1 MKFNPKYFLVSI
13 VVILAIILS
22 CTGLVLKRISD
33 NPQLDGIP
41 AIAAPFAVMQDTTLL
56 KSEYKQNLPYSEY
69 TPDID
74 SGIKKPQISTNSP
87 DTSEPVKKEF
97 HAVDE
102 SYFDDALF
110 IGDSRTV
117 GLYLYSPIGNA
128 TYFGVTGMSSYSVF
142 DQTADDTDLYCY
154 LETLLSENTY
164 GKIYFMLG
172 INGLGSDKESQ
183 RTAYWNAVEKI
194 HELQPD
200 ATIFLMANL
209 GVTYERSVSDSYI
222 NRDAMSEFN
231 QWIATKADGVTYFYL
246 DANPLFC
253 DDDGYLRSDLS
264 WDGAHV
270 YASVYTEWSNYIMQN
285 GI

>member
-1 MKFNPKYFLVSI
+1 MKFNPKYFLISI
-13 VVILAIILS
+13 IVILAIILS

-33 NPQLDGIP
+33 NPRFDSIP
-41 AIAAPFAVMQDTTLL
+41 AVSAPFAVLQDPTLL
-56 KSEYKQNLPYSEY
+56 KSEEKRHLPYSEY

-74 SGIKKPQISTNSP
+74 SGLTKPQISTNIP
-87 DTSEPVKKEF
+87 DDEPEKKEF

-117 GLYLYSPIGNA
+117 GLYLYAPIGNA

-142 DQTADDTDLYCY
+142 DVTADDTGIYSY
-154 LETLLSENTY
+154 LETLLENNSY
-164 GKIYFMLG
+164 GKIYFMVG
-172 INGLGSDKESQ
+172 INELGSNKESQ
-183 RTAYWNAVEKI
+183 REAYLSAVERI
-194 HELQPD
+194 HELQPN

-209 GVTYERSVSDSYI
+209 GVTYERSVSDSSI
-222 NRDAMSEFN
+222 NRDNMSEFN
-231 QWIATKADGVTYFYL
+231 QWISTNADGITYFYL

-270 YASVYTEWSNYIMQN
+270 YASVYTEWSQYLMQN